1 MRLPAHGQTLLKRK
15 KRDMVRIIYVNFSI
29 RMYILSNMPC
39 CKLNRTDLT
48 LGNVNAGA
56 IQAPV
61 VKETEFPSLGAA
73 MSVKE
78 TKKEKKKKQ
87 TMSLGEFVS
96 GGAGGAPR
104 ADLLMSLPTGPRG
117 RREEGEEEKPLGGAF
132 KGYGGM
138 LQFISTCM
146 RKRLDLVGI

>member
-1 MRLPAHGQTLLKRK
+1 MIK
-15 KRDMVRIIYVNFSI
+15 YS
-29 RMYILSNMPC
+29 C
-39 CKLNRTDLT
+39 CKSNGTDLT
-48 LGNVNAGA
+48 FGDVNAGA

-117 RREEGEEEKPLGGAF
+117 RREEEEEEKPLGGAF

-138 LQFISTCM
+138 LMFVAICMIQKPDLKVMISNGLFMDRSRQTQ
-146 RKRLDLVGI
+146 VW